1 MSHRITIQLG
11 SVIAAMVVAL
21 TLMTVSA
28 PAAQADTKG
37 LADAIMNMHYETF
50 IVYAGVSSPRPFD
63 WSTDGCSPPTP
74 SSLRRLFSQPCE
86 QHDFGY
92 RNYGSSDGGLRL
104 GPNEKTRDWIDGRLR
119 TEMGRLCDRSFWR
132 WYQKANK
139 AACHTEAFAMW
150 TAVRHGGRPSF
161 YG

>member
-1 MSHRITIQLG
+1 MSHRITIHLG

-37 LADAIMNMHYETF
+37 LADAIMRMPYETF
-50 IVYAGVSSPRPFD
+50 IEYAGIRSPPPFD
-63 WSTDGCSPPTP
+63 WSTDGCSAPTP
-74 SSLRRLFSQPCE
+74 SSLRRLFSMPCQ

-92 RNYGSSDGGLRL
+92 RNYGRGLRL
-104 GPNEKTRDWIDGRLR
+104 GRNENVRGWIDGRLL
-119 TEMGRLCDRSFWR
+119 TEMQRLCDRSFWR
-132 WYQKANK
+132 WYQKPNNL
-139 AACHTEAFAMW
+139 ACHSEAGLMW
-150 TAVRHGGRPSF
+150 TAVRHGGRPAF